1 MAAEGQSAD
10 SSEKVTLSRQKED
23 ISELFIPK
31 DTLDKP
37 CDVVLMVKDGR
48 QFKAHRRVLSEA
60 SPFFEKM
67 LNSDMKET
75 QEGVV
80 RLEMFT
86 ESIMATTLQ
95 FIYTRYW
102 PKTMPES

>member
-1 MAAEGQSAD
+1 MAAKVQPAD
-10 SSEKVTLSRQKED
+10 GSEQVIPSRRKES
-23 ISELFIPK
+23 IGEMFLPK
-31 DTLDKP
+31 DTLDQS
-37 CDVVLMVKDGR
+37 CDVVLIVKDGTE
-48 QFKAHRRVLSEA
+48 FKAHRRVLSET
-60 SPFFEKM
+60 SPFFQK
-67 LNSDMKET
+67 LLISDMKET

-86 ESIMATTLQ
+86 ESITAATLQ